1 MRQRS
6 AEGSVRIGIIG
17 AGRIADIMAAAYADL
32 PAVQLLA
39 VADINRTTAQRFSDK
54 YDIKHQ
60 FQDYNELLALAD
72 LDAVLICLPTFLHRE
87 ASIAACRARKHI
99 FCQKPLG
106 LTVDD
111 CEAIGA
117 AVAEAQVI
125 LQVGF
130 MIRFTPPFREVKEL
144 LLSGEIG
151 ELIALRSSVFGWEP
165 SDEWFYDPAKGGGVL
180 IDTIIHTFD
189 LFRWYGGE
197 VTTLFASGGAYV
209 LAGAKKYGTPD
220 NIMCSLR
227 FESGAMGDIYGSWTS
242 GYGDK
247 TLEVYGSNGSVL
259 VDLVGKQGGHVFV
272 KRGSAAEGRVSG
284 WRNLGLLWK
293 FGYQREARHFVDTI
307 GGRCRAEATIADAI
321 AAQRLAVLAD
331 ECIRTGEL
339 AHISKNS
346 GRGND

>member
-1 MRQRS
+1 MQERP
-6 AEGSVRIGIIG
+6 AEGPVRIGIVG
-17 AGRIADIMAAAYADL
+17 AGRIADVMAAAYADL
-32 PAVQLLA
+32 EAAELSA
-39 VADINRTTAQRFSDK
+39 VADINPIAAERFADK
-54 YDIKHQ
+54 YDIKRQ

-117 AVAEAQVI
+117 AVAAAHVI

-130 MIRFTPPFREVKEL
+130 MIRFTPPFREVKEI

-165 SDEWFYDPAKGGGVL
+165 SDEWFYDPARGGGVL

-197 VTTLFASGGAYV
+197 VTTLFASGRAYV
-209 LAGAKKYGTPD
+209 LPGAKKYGTPD

-247 TLEVYGSNGSVL
+247 TLEVYGTNGSVL

-272 KRGSAAEGRVSG
+272 KRGSTAKGRVSG
-284 WRNLGLLWK
+284 WHNLGLLWK

-307 GGRCRAEATIADAI
+307 RGRCPAEATIDDAI

-339 AHISKNS
+339 VHIPKNE
-346 GRGND
+346 GRGK

>member
-1 MRQRS
+1 MQQRV
-6 AEGSVRIGIIG
+6 EDPVRIGIIG
-17 AGRIADIMAAAYADL
+17 AGRIADVMAGAYAEVEG
-32 PAVQLLA
+32 AQLSA
-39 VADINRTTAQRFSDK
+39 VADINATAAQRFADK
-54 YDIKHQ
+54 YDIKRR

-87 ASIAACRARKHI
+87 ASIAACRAGKHI

-117 AVAEAQVI
+117 AVMEAQVI

-130 MIRFTPPFREVKEL
+130 MIRFTPPFREVKEIL
-144 LLSGEIG
+144 SSGEIG

-165 SDEWFYDPAKGGGVL
+165 SDEWFYDPARGGGVL

-227 FESGAMGDIYGSWTS
+227 FENGAMGDIYGSWTS

-247 TLEVYGSNGSVL
+247 TLEVYGTNGSVQ
-259 VDLVGKQGGHVFV
+259 VDLVGKQGGHVFL
-272 KRGSAAEGRVSG
+272 KKDSTAEGRVGG

-293 FGYQREARHFVDTI
+293 FGYQREARHFVDTVR
-307 GGRCRAEATIADAI
+307 GRCLSEATIVDAI

-331 ECIRTGEL
+331 ECIRSGEL
-339 AHISKNS
+339 VKIPKNA
-346 GRGND
+346 GRGK